1 MDFSARTVISPDPNI
16 GIDELIMPITM
27 AKELTFPE
35 AVNAQNMHKMKKML
49 LNGPDS
55 YPGANYLLKE
65 NGQRFILAYGNRRYS
80 KYTRQ
85 LMEDL
90 KVGDVLLR
98 HLLQNDVVL
107 FNRQPSLH
115 RMSMMAHRIR
125 VMEWNT
131 LRFNECVCTPY
142 NADFDGD
149 EMNIHVPQ
157 TWESK
162 AEALVLMKVQ
172 ENLITPKNGEPIIAL
187 TQDFLTTSFL
197 ITNKDN
203 FYNRQNFCLICS
215 YF

>member
-35 AVNAQNMHKMKKML
+35 AINAKNMDKMKKML

-80 KYTRQ
+80 KYIRQ

-125 VMEWNT
+125 VM
-131 LRFNECVCTPY
+131 
-142 NADFDGD
+142 
-149 EMNIHVPQ
+149 
-157 TWESK
+157 
-162 AEALVLMKVQ
+162 
-172 ENLITPKNGEPIIAL
+172 
-187 TQDFLTTSFL
+187 
-197 ITNKDN
+197 
-203 FYNRQNFCLICS
+203 
-215 YF
+215 